1 METPCTDM
9 ICNNIEYRP
18 KPYSDILFRT
28 AWIYFIA
35 SVYGLHKQ
43 KYDLAIYT
51 GIVWLT
57 SLNYWNNPNSQF
69 NCYLDMLVV
78 KTGILYHLIRAPDS
92 PNYMT
97 FYSIFNTGLLCYIPS
112 RYFFKKNIVIATIS
126 HAGLHLITGAGLIYL
141 YSTKVKPL
149 STSYLL
155 KYVKHI
161 DLITI
166 PCIALLSTSS
176 NSILSHLPYFE

>member
-1 METPCTDM
+1 MKTPCTDM
-9 ICNNIEYRP
+9 ICHP
-18 KPYSDILFRT
+18 KPYSDVLFGT

-35 SVYGLHKQ
+35 SVYGLHKK

-51 GIVWLT
+51 GVVWLT
-57 SLNYWNNPNSQF
+57 SLNYWNNPSSRF
-69 NCYLDMLVV
+69 NYYVDITAVRS
-78 KTGILYHLIRAPDS
+78 GILYHLIRAPDS

-112 RYFFKKNIVIATIS
+112 RYFYNKNKYILSTIS

-141 YSTKVKPL
+141 YSTKVKSL

-155 KYVKHI
+155 KYVKDI